1 MFGAVQDN
9 LIDSAIQG
17 ISGAPLLI
25 PREKINLVC
34 SFLENNRN
42 VAITADFGN
51 GKSIFLRELRTRL
64 SLQGKKVF
72 IVDKSDPYQHD
83 DLDKLVKSYIKGIL
97 IIDSYD
103 KHYELLQHYAELNP
117 TNLKLV
123 ISTRTSTHEKYRN
136 DLIDIGLELNEVGLN
151 ELSEREVLD
160 FIGIIDNVGYWGK
173 NAGSPNHIKEQIIKT
188 NNNYISLNLLK
199 FLSSPQIIDR
209 IDEILKEFLVKT
221 DFKDTIFSI
230 ALLSSD
236 DMPLDSSLISTIAFN
251 DAIYSSDLRNNHN
264 FKNLFSFQGNTVV
277 TKSSLFAIT
286 LIANHFSSGYIV
298 DQLLKVVSSLDN
310 SLPELKRFQRNL
322 MRFSVVE
329 RLLPETQRTQSLIR
343 YYENLKRGWC
353 FKKYAEKNNMAFDKI
368 EV

>member
-1 MFGAVQDN
+1 M
-9 LIDSAIQG
+9 
-17 ISGAPLLI
+17 
-25 PREKINLVC
+25 
-34 SFLENNRN
+34 
-42 VAITADFGN
+42 
-51 GKSIFLRELRTRL
+51 
-64 SLQGKKVF
+64 
-72 IVDKSDPYQHD
+72 
-83 DLDKLVKSYIKGIL
+83 
-97 IIDSYD
+97 
-103 KHYELLQHYAELNP
+103 
-117 TNLKLV
+117 
-123 ISTRTSTHEKYRN
+123 
-136 DLIDIGLELNEVGLN
+136 
-151 ELSEREVLD
+151 
-160 FIGIIDNVGYWGK
+160 
-173 NAGSPNHIKEQIIKT
+173 
-188 NNNYISLNLLK
+188 LK

-329 RLLPETQRTQSLIR
+329 RLLPEKQRKQSLIR
-343 YYENLKRGWC
+343 YYENLKRELTWLQNDPHFWLQYG
-353 FKKYAEKNNMAFDKI
+353 MAQLTHI
-368 EV
+368 EYTVAQT